1 MVCIGTLDTENTIDM
16 KIGIRKRLSII
27 FSYGGQLRDLKAVLE
42 LISKKAIQP
51 QVESATLQAFPTVL
65 EDLCNGKVK
74 ARVALI
80 HD

>member
-1 MVCIGTLDTENTIDM
+1 M

-27 FSYGGQLRDLKAVLE
+27 FTYGGQKRDLQEVLE

-51 QVESATLQAFPTVL
+51 QVEDAKLKDFPTVL
-65 EDLCNGKVK
+65 KDLCAGKIK
-74 ARVALI
+74 ARVALM